1 MRTERLESRRCLCR
15 GKDANHRAHRMA
27 DENDIFEPQLFTNIE
42 HVRGVSV
49 ERAVL
54 RSIVRRQIR
63 PTRSHVIEQDDAIRV
78 LEGRS
83 HVAPHVL
90 VAAKTVREHHR
101 LVAMA
106 GDADVVANN
115 SGHGGSGEISA
126 CEAGSVDSIR

>member
-1 MRTERLESRRCLCR
+1 
-15 GKDANHRAHRMA
+15 MA
-27 DENDIFEPQLFTNIE
+27 DEDDILEPQLFADIE
-42 HVRGVSV
+42 HVSGVSV

-63 PTRSHVIEQDDAIRV
+63 PTRAHVIEQDDAIRV

-90 VAAKTVREHHR
+90 VAAKAVREEHR

-106 GDADVVANN
+106 GDANVVADS
-115 SGHGGSGEISA
+115 SGHGGSSEISA
-126 CEAGSVDSIR
+126 CEAGSDDSIR